1 MTTIKY
7 FIFIFLNRYMVLIG
21 KKKSHNKFEEL
32 SYYLQ
37 SIDESGIISLRA
49 NLENHNIVEHYSLKN
64 FDVEVYIVEKE
75 GIGYYLVNEPQLDQR
90 EEKILLAILD
100 GLIYSPTTVVSNKQ
114 INLEKLQ
121 EDVLKISA
129 KLGVIGDVKRNLK
142 KYMYYITREI
152 KYSVLQVPM
161 SDPFIEEIELVSPTT
176 PISVV
181 HSRHSEWPR
190 LETNIILGSEL
201 KVRRIVERLASLG
214 GRSVSTATPLQDFML
229 PEGHR
234 VAVSYGEEIS
244 RGTTFNIRKF
254 PEKPLTI
261 IDLVYKYGTLSE
273 LMAVYLWIIA
283 EAKLFTFLVGPT
295 GSGKTTALN
304 SLLMLLNP
312 LAKYLTIEDTPELK
326 LPHKYWIQ
334 FYTRPSSY
342 EGSKDIS
349 YYELVRLSLRY
360 RPDYIIVGEV
370 RGKEIEWL
378 VQAVASGH
386 GGLTTFHGSNHVDLI
401 TRISGLLGQDL
412 SLQFKQLISVIAIIK
427 RIETEN
433 RKMNRKMISIVENDG
448 NGFRE
453 VFKYDYERKSFLP
466 NNSKE
471 ISSIQLEKAR
481 ELLGWSRDKLYKEI
495 ENRLLLLRGLA
506 ERGVY
511 DYDALA
517 KELVKYYINGDRDG

>member
-1 MTTIKY
+1 
-7 FIFIFLNRYMVLIG
+7 VALIR
-21 KKKSHNKFEEL
+21 KKKSNNKFDEL

-37 SIDESGIISLRA
+37 SIDESGLIILKA
-49 NLENHNIVEHYSLKN
+49 NVEDTNVIDHYILN
-64 FDVEVYIVEKE
+64 PFDVKIYIVEKD
-75 GIGYYLVNEPQLDQR
+75 GLGYYLVDEPPLDQKENR
-90 EEKILLAILD
+90 ILMAILD
-100 GLIYSPTTVVSNKQ
+100 GLIYSPTTAILTKDIDVSK
-114 INLEKLQ
+114 LEK
-121 EDVLKISA
+121 EILKIAA
-129 KLGVIGDVKRNLK
+129 KLGVISDVKKNIRK
-142 KYMYYITREI
+142 FMYYIIREI
-152 KYSVLQVPM
+152 KYSVLQAPM
-161 SDPFIEEIELVSPTT
+161 SDPYIEEIELVSPNK

-181 HSRHSEWPR
+181 HSRHTEWPR
-190 LETNIILGSEL
+190 LETNIVLMGEL
-201 KVRRIVERLASLG
+201 RVRRLVERLASLG

-261 IDLVYKYGTLSE
+261 IDLIYNYNTLSE

-304 SLLMLLNP
+304 ALLMLLNP

-342 EGSKDIS
+342 EGGRDIS

-386 GGLTTFHGSNHVDLI
+386 GGLTTFHGSSYLDVI
-401 TRISGLLGQDL
+401 TRISGLLGPEL
-412 SLQFKQLISVIAIIK
+412 SLQFKQLISVIATIK
-427 RIETEN
+427 RIETDN
-433 RKMNRKMISIVENDG
+433 KRMNRKIVSIVENDG

-453 VFKYDYERKSFLP
+453 VFKYDFEKRDFVPSDIR
-466 NNSKE
+466 E
-471 ISSIQLEKAR
+471 INSIQLERAR
-481 ELLGWSRDKLYKEI
+481 ELLGWSREKLYKEI
-495 ENRLLLLRGLA
+495 ENRVTLLRKMA
-506 ERGVY
+506 EKGIR
-511 DYDALA
+511 DYDELA
-517 KELVKYYINGDRDG
+517 KELVRYYTSGDSIG